1 MYERYL
7 ELLNSTGV
15 KSSDVAKA
23 TGIPPSTFSDWKRG
37 KSSPKYEKLQKI
49 ANYFGVKADW
59 LQGTSEYKTDDEL
72 YSKLA
77 EDNMFIPTIED
88 VQAHYSASSMSK
100 FGHDWKD
107 KIKKG
112 SLIPILGTSRAG
124 IPNLAIEEVNY
135 DDPDEWEE
143 IDPKLAKA
151 GTYLALR
158 IKGDSMQPDL
168 NENDIVIVKSQS
180 DANNGDIV
188 IAKVNGD
195 EACCKKLF
203 KNNDGIILHSLNP
216 SYPPMFFSQSDIQ
229 DKPVAIIGKVIEL
242 RRKF

>member
-1 MYERYL
+1 MYRKIKDLCNNAGITITGL
-7 ELLNSTGV
+7 ESTLGFARGSLS
-15 KSSDVAKA
+15 KIDNHK
-23 TGIPPSTFSDWKRG
+23 PSA
-37 KSSPKYEKLQKI
+37 EKLQKI
-49 ANYFGVKADW
+49 ADYFGIRVDW
-59 LQGTSEYKTDDEL
+59 LQGTSEYRTDDDL
-72 YSKLA
+72 YFNYAQKSLLSS
-77 EDNMFIPTIED
+77 
-88 VQAHYSASSMSK
+88 YASEKEHPYDASESMSK
-100 FGHDWKD
+100 FGPNWKD
-107 KIKKG
+107 KINKG

-216 SYPPMFFSQSDIQ
+216 AYPPMFFSQSDIQ

>member
-77 EDNMFIPTIED
+77 EDNMFTPTIED
-88 VQAHYSASSMSK
+88 VQAHYSTSSMSK
-100 FGHDWKD
+100 FGHNWKD

-143 IDPKLAKA
+143 IDPKLAKS

-216 SYPPMFFSQSDIQ
+216 AYPPMFFSQSDIQ

>member
-1 MYERYL
+1 MYKKIKDLCNKAGITITGL
-7 ELLNSTGV
+7 ESTLGFARGSLS
-15 KSSDVAKA
+15 KIDNHK
-23 TGIPPSTFSDWKRG
+23 PSA
-37 KSSPKYEKLQKI
+37 EKLQKI
-49 ANYFGVKADW
+49 ADYFGIRVDW

-72 YSKLA
+72 FLSYSENNLA
-77 EDNMFIPTIED
+77 ITDVIPLI
-88 VQAHYSASSMSK
+88 QYGA
-100 FGHDWKD
+100 DWED

-112 SLIPILGTSRAG
+112 SLIPIRGFSRAG
-124 IPNLAIEEVNY
+124 IPNLAIEDINY
-135 DDPDEWEE
+135 DDPSEWEE
-143 IDPKLAKA
+143 IDPKLAKT
-151 GTYLALR
+151 GTFLALR

-229 DKPVAIIGKVIEL
+229 EKPVAIIGKVIEL

>member
-1 MYERYL
+1 MYKKIKDLCNNAGITITGL
-7 ELLNSTGV
+7 ESTLGFARGSLS
-15 KSSDVAKA
+15 KIDNHK
-23 TGIPPSTFSDWKRG
+23 PSA
-37 KSSPKYEKLQKI
+37 EKLQKI
-49 ANYFGVKADW
+49 ADYFGIRVDW
-59 LQGTSEYKTDDEL
+59 LQGTSEYKTDDDL
-72 YSKLA
+72 YFNYAQKSLLSSYVSEK
-77 EDNMFIPTIED
+77 EQPYD
-88 VQAHYSASSMSK
+88 ASESMSK
-100 FGHDWKD
+100 FGPNWKD

-216 SYPPMFFSQSDIQ
+216 AYPPMFFSQSDIQ

>member
-1 MYERYL
+1 MYKKIKDLCNNAGITITGL
-7 ELLNSTGV
+7 ESTLGFARGSLS
-15 KSSDVAKA
+15 KIDNHK
-23 TGIPPSTFSDWKRG
+23 PSA
-37 KSSPKYEKLQKI
+37 EKLQKI
-49 ANYFGVKADW
+49 ADYFGIRVDW

-72 YSKLA
+72 YFNYAQKSLLPGYTS
-77 EDNMFIPTIED
+77 ENEQSYDSSE
-88 VQAHYSASSMSK
+88 SMSK
-100 FGHDWKD
+100 FGPNWKD

-124 IPNLAIEEVNY
+124 IPNLAIEQVNY

-143 IDPKLAKA
+143 IDPKLAKV

-229 DKPVAIIGKVIEL
+229 DKPVTIIGKVIEL

>member
-1 MYERYL
+1 MYRKIKDLCNNAGITITGL
-7 ELLNSTGV
+7 ESTLGFARGSLS
-15 KSSDVAKA
+15 KIDNHK
-23 TGIPPSTFSDWKRG
+23 PSA
-37 KSSPKYEKLQKI
+37 EKLQKI
-49 ANYFGVKADW
+49 ADYFGIRVDW
-59 LQGTSEYKTDDEL
+59 LQGTSEYRTDDDL
-72 YSKLA
+72 YFNYAQKSLLSS
-77 EDNMFIPTIED
+77 
-88 VQAHYSASSMSK
+88 YASEKEQPYDASESMSK
-100 FGHDWKD
+100 FGSNWKD

-124 IPNLAIEEVNY
+124 IPNLAIEQVNY

-216 SYPPMFFSQSDIQ
+216 AYPPMFFSQSDIQ

>member
-7 ELLNSTGV
+7 ELLNTSGV

-77 EDNMFIPTIED
+77 EDNLFMPAIED

-100 FGHDWKD
+100 FGPNWKD
-107 KIKKG
+107 KIKKAL
-112 SLIPILGTSRAG
+112 SFLFLEQVEQAFLI
-124 IPNLAIEEVNY
+124 
-135 DDPDEWEE
+135 W
-143 IDPKLAKA
+143 
-151 GTYLALR
+151 
-158 IKGDSMQPDL
+158 
-168 NENDIVIVKSQS
+168 QS
-180 DANNGDIV
+180 
-188 IAKVNGD
+188 
-195 EACCKKLF
+195 KKLT
-203 KNNDGIILHSLNP
+203 
-216 SYPPMFFSQSDIQ
+216 MTIQ
-229 DKPVAIIGKVIEL
+229 MNGK
-242 RRKF
+242 K

>member
-1 MYERYL
+1 MTLFERIKELCNERQISMRSL
-7 ELLNSTGV
+7 EKNCNLSNGSIIKWKNS
-15 KSSDVAKA
+15 
-23 TGIPPSTFSDWKRG
+23 IPSAES
-37 KSSPKYEKLQKI
+37 LQRI
-49 ANYFGVKADW
+49 ADYFGVRVDW

-72 YSKLA
+72 FLSYSENNLA
-77 EDNMFIPTIED
+77 ITDVIPLI
-88 VQAHYSASSMSK
+88 QYGA
-100 FGHDWKD
+100 DWED

-143 IDPKLAKA
+143 IDPKLAKT
-151 GTYLALR
+151 GTFLALR
-158 IKGDSMQPDL
+158 IKGDSMQPEF
-168 NENDIVIVKSQS
+168 NENDIVIVRSQS

-203 KNNDGIILHSLNP
+203 KRNDGIILHSLNP
-216 SYPPMFFSQSDIQ
+216 EYAPMFFSQSDIQ

>member
-1 MYERYL
+1 MYKKIKDLCNNAGITITGL
-7 ELLNSTGV
+7 ESTLGFARGSLS
-15 KSSDVAKA
+15 KIDNHK
-23 TGIPPSTFSDWKRG
+23 PSA
-37 KSSPKYEKLQKI
+37 EKLQKI
-49 ANYFGVKADW
+49 ADYFGIRVDW
-59 LQGTSEYKTDDEL
+59 LQGTSEYRTDDDL
-72 YSKLA
+72 YFNYAQKSLLSS
-77 EDNMFIPTIED
+77 
-88 VQAHYSASSMSK
+88 YASEKEHPYDASESMSK

-216 SYPPMFFSQSDIQ
+216 AYPPMFFSQSDIQ

>member
-1 MYERYL
+1 MYKKIKDLCNNAGITITGL
-7 ELLNSTGV
+7 ESTLGFARGSLS
-15 KSSDVAKA
+15 KIDNHK
-23 TGIPPSTFSDWKRG
+23 PSA
-37 KSSPKYEKLQKI
+37 EKLQKI
-49 ANYFGVKADW
+49 ADYFGIRVDW
-59 LQGTSEYKTDDEL
+59 LQGTSEYRTDDDL
-72 YSKLA
+72 YFNYAQKSLLSS
-77 EDNMFIPTIED
+77 
-88 VQAHYSASSMSK
+88 YASEKEQPYDASESMSK
-100 FGHDWKD
+100 FGHNWKD

-216 SYPPMFFSQSDIQ
+216 AYPPMFFSQSDIQ

>member
-7 ELLNSTGV
+7 ELLKSTGV

-77 EDNMFIPTIED
+77 EDNMFTPTVED

-100 FGHDWKD
+100 FGHNWKD

-143 IDPKLAKA
+143 IDPKLAKV

-168 NENDIVIVKSQS
+168 NDNDIVIVKSQS

-216 SYPPMFFSQSDIQ
+216 AYPPMFFSQSDIQ

>member
-1 MYERYL
+1 MYKKIKDLCNNAGITITGL
-7 ELLNSTGV
+7 ESTLGFARGSLS
-15 KSSDVAKA
+15 KIDNHK
-23 TGIPPSTFSDWKRG
+23 PSA
-37 KSSPKYEKLQKI
+37 EKLQKI
-49 ANYFGVKADW
+49 ADYFGIRVDW
-59 LQGTSEYKTDDEL
+59 LQGTSEYRTDDDL
-72 YSKLA
+72 YFNYAQKSLLSS
-77 EDNMFIPTIED
+77 
-88 VQAHYSASSMSK
+88 YASEKEQSYDASESMSK
-100 FGHDWKD
+100 FGHNWKD

-216 SYPPMFFSQSDIQ
+216 AYPPMFFSQSDIQ

>member
-1 MYERYL
+1 MYRKIKDLCNSAGITITGL
-7 ELLNSTGV
+7 ESKLGFARGSLSKIDNH
-15 KSSDVAKA
+15 K
-23 TGIPPSTFSDWKRG
+23 PSA
-37 KSSPKYEKLQKI
+37 EKLQKI
-49 ANYFGVKADW
+49 ADYFGIRVDW

-72 YSKLA
+72 YFNYAQKSLYSNYVSEK
-77 EDNMFIPTIED
+77 EHPYD
-88 VQAHYSASSMSK
+88 VSESMSK

-216 SYPPMFFSQSDIQ
+216 AYPPMFFSQSDIQ

>member
-1 MYERYL
+1 MYKKIKDLCNNAGITITGL
-7 ELLNSTGV
+7 ESTLGFARGSLS
-15 KSSDVAKA
+15 KIDNHK
-23 TGIPPSTFSDWKRG
+23 PSA
-37 KSSPKYEKLQKI
+37 EKLQKI
-49 ANYFGVKADW
+49 ADYFGIRVDW

-72 YSKLA
+72 FLSYSENNLA
-77 EDNMFIPTIED
+77 ITDVIPLN
-88 VQAHYSASSMSK
+88 QYGA
-100 FGHDWKD
+100 DWED

-112 SLIPILGTSRAG
+112 SLIPIRGFSRAG
-124 IPNLAIEEVNY
+124 IPNLAIEDINY
-135 DDPDEWEE
+135 DDPSEWEE

-229 DKPVAIIGKVIEL
+229 DKPVTIIGKVIEL

>member
-77 EDNMFIPTIED
+77 EDNTFIPTIED

-100 FGHDWKD
+100 FGSNWKD

-143 IDPKLAKA
+143 IDPKLAKV

-216 SYPPMFFSQSDIQ
+216 LYPPMFFSQSDIQ
-229 DKPVAIIGKVIEL
+229 DKPVTIIGKVIEL

>member
-1 MYERYL
+1 MSTHIFRFSKFLEGDRKMYERYL
-7 ELLNSTGV
+7 ELLKSTGV

-77 EDNMFIPTIED
+77 EDNMFTPTIEN

-107 KIKKG
+107 KIKKAL
-112 SLIPILGTSRAG
+112 SFLSSEQVEQAFLIWQL
-124 IPNLAIEEVNY
+124 
-135 DDPDEWEE
+135 
-143 IDPKLAKA
+143 
-151 GTYLALR
+151 
-158 IKGDSMQPDL
+158 
-168 NENDIVIVKSQS
+168 
-180 DANNGDIV
+180 
-188 IAKVNGD
+188 
-195 EACCKKLF
+195 KKL
-203 KNNDGIILHSLNP
+203 I
-216 SYPPMFFSQSDIQ
+216 MTIQ
-229 DKPVAIIGKVIEL
+229 TNGK
-242 RRKF
+242 K

>member
-1 MYERYL
+1 MYRKIKDLCNNAGITITGL
-7 ELLNSTGV
+7 ESTLGFARGSLS
-15 KSSDVAKA
+15 KIDNHK
-23 TGIPPSTFSDWKRG
+23 PSA
-37 KSSPKYEKLQKI
+37 EKLQKI
-49 ANYFGVKADW
+49 ADYFGIRVDW
-59 LQGTSEYKTDDEL
+59 LQGTSEYRTDDDL
-72 YSKLA
+72 YFNYAQKSLLSS
-77 EDNMFIPTIED
+77 
-88 VQAHYSASSMSK
+88 YASEKEQPYDASESMSK
-100 FGHDWKD
+100 FGANWKD

-143 IDPKLAKA
+143 IDPKLVKA

-168 NENDIVIVKSQS
+168 NENDIIIVKSQS

-216 SYPPMFFSQSDIQ
+216 AYPPMFFSQSDIQ